1 LARFYLGI
9 DGGQS
14 GTTALIADETGAV
27 IGRGRGGPCNHI
39 AGPKAVEKF
48 NHVIGACLAEACTQA
63 GLDTKNVRFAS
74 VCLGFSGG
82 AEDKRALSQS
92 LIASERYY
100 VTHDAEIA
108 LSGATAGE
116 PGIIVIAGT
125 GSMAFGRNAEG
136 TTARAGGWGY
146 IFGDEGGA
154 FDIVRQALRA
164 ALRAEEGWGPATA
177 LLPLF
182 LETTGASGANAL
194 LHAFYSPEYPRSRV
208 ASLAPLV
215 DQAADS
221 GDQVAIQVFQNA
233 GTQLAELARGVYR
246 QLFRTGLPVP
256 VSPIGG
262 ALKSTTLRRTLYEQI
277 RTVIDCPVSE
287 PKWSPAAGALIEAL
301 RMDGNR
307 SMPAGIDVTGK

>member
-1 LARFYLGI
+1 MPRFYLGV

-14 GTTALIADETGAV
+14 STTALIADETGEV

-39 AGPKAVEKF
+39 AGAEAIEKF
-48 NHVIGACLAEACTQA
+48 NRVIGECVAEACAQA
-63 GLDTKNVRFAS
+63 GLDAKTMQFAS

-82 AEDKRALSQS
+82 PEDKRALSQS
-92 LIASERYY
+92 LIASERYH

-108 LSGATAGE
+108 LSGAAAGE

-136 TTARAGGWGY
+136 ATARAGGWGY

-164 ALRAEEGWGPATA
+164 ALRAEEGWGPATG
-177 LLPLF
+177 LLALF
-182 LETTGASGANAL
+182 LETTGASAANAL
-194 LHAFYSPEYPRSRV
+194 LHAFYTPEYPRPRV

-215 DQAADS
+215 DQAAEA
-221 GDQVAIQVFQNA
+221 GDNVAIHVLQQA
-233 GTQLAELARGVYR
+233 GAQLAELAQGVYR
-246 QLFRTGLPVP
+246 QLFKTGAQVP

-262 ALKSTTLRRTLYEQI
+262 ALKSRTLQRALDEQI
-277 RTVIDCPVSE
+277 RKAIDCPLQE
-287 PKWSPAAGALIEAL
+287 PKWSPAAGALIQAL

-307 SMPAGIDVTGK
+307 NMPAGIDLTGK